1 MGYNNEIYTDPRR
14 GLRLDLKHN
23 LPNSIG
29 FGEMRD
35 QVQIQDT
42 STILVAV
49 VGYLCSRN
57 IDCDWSKFFAA

>member
-29 FGEMRD
+29 FGEMCD
-35 QVQIQDT
+35 QVQIQGT